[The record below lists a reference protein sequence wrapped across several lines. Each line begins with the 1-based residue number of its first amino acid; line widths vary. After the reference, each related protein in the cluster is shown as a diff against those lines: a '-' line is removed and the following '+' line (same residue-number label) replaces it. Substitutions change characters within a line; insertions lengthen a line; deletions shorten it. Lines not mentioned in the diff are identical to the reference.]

1 MKYDIEVDK
10 NIEGQRVKV
19 RIVCKGTGYPTQV
32 SFTNDNITKMFIL
45 QLQRRNF
52 NDDLSKLIDM
62 FIGRFYK

>member
-10 NIEGQRVKV
+10 NFEGERVKV
-19 RIVCKGTGYPTQV
+19 RIVCKGTAYPTQV

-62 FIGRFYK
+62 FIGRLYK